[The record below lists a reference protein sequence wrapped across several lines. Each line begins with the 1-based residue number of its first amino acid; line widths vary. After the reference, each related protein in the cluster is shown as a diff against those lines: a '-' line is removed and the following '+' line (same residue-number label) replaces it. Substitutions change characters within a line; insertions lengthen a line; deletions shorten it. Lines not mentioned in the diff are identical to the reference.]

1 MIQSLKLKLK
11 SGAPVVA
18 INIGGNNADVI
29 ESLKKF
35 GADLAFIDCE
45 RTGIGLD
52 VATHLIMACRVAG
65 LACVVRSWSRKPE
78 VIVQYL
84 DRQADGV
91 VIPHVD
97 TAQEAQNLVKLMH
110 YACSG
115 KVENKL
121 LIVQIETP
129 EAVKNI
135 ESMASVK
142 GVDVF
147 LIGPNDLSYEMTGK
161 RGLISPPVEEAIA
174 KVAQVLRHQGIPF
187 GMPCKRADFKKFRAL
202 GANFIYYPLEWVIE
216 DGMSAALDVFRA
228 P

>member
-1 MIQSLKLKLK
+1 MIQALKLKLK

-18 INIGGNNADVI
+18 INIGGNNVDI
-29 ESLKKF
+29 IDSLKKF

-52 VATHLIMACRVAG
+52 VATNLIRACRAAA
-65 LACVVRSWSRKPE
+65 LPCVVRSWSRAPE

-97 TAQEAQNLVKLMH
+97 TALEAQNLVKLMH
-110 YACSG
+110 YGCSG
-115 KVENKL
+115 HVENKL
-121 LIVQIETP
+121 LIIQIETP
-129 EAVKNI
+129 ESVENI
-135 ESMASVK
+135 ESMSNIQ

-161 RGLISPPVEEAIA
+161 RGHISPPVEEAISR
-174 KVAQVLRHQGIPF
+174 VAQVLRQKGIPF
-187 GMPCKRADFKKFRAL
+187 GMPCKNSDFEKFQAI
-202 GANFIYYPLEWVIE
+202 GANFIYYPIEWIIE
-216 DGMSAALDVFRA
+216 SGMQEMKQAFAK
-228 P
+228 

>member
-18 INIGGNNADVI
+18 INVGGNNIDI
-29 ESLKKF
+29 IDSLKKF

-52 VATHLIMACRVAG
+52 VAANLIRACRAAS
-65 LACVVRSWSRKPE
+65 LPCVVRSWSRAPE

-84 DRQADGV
+84 DRHADGV

-97 TAQEAQNLVKLMH
+97 TALEVQNLVKLMH

-115 KVENKL
+115 NVENKL

-129 EAVKNI
+129 ESVENV
-135 ESMASVK
+135 ESMANVQ

-161 RGLISPPVEEAIA
+161 RGLISRPVEEAIQR
-174 KVAQVLRHQGIPF
+174 VSQVLRPKGIPF
-187 GMPCKRADFKKFRAL
+187 GMPCKNSDFEKFKAI
-202 GANFIYYPLEWVIE
+202 GANFIYYPIEWIIE
-216 DGMSAALDVFRA
+216 SGMREMKQAFSK
-228 P
+228 